1 MDFQFNEKVNE
12 QQLKMQYNEYIR
24 LNVLGGL
31 FMKSN
36 KIIYITQ
43 TAVMLALL
51 IGAQFITRSFG
62 QFVTGSMVNLILLVS
77 VFIIGIYGGVTI
89 AVLSP
94 LLAFLAGIGP
104 AFIQIIPFI
113 AFGNILFVTIA
124 WIISKNFIATLSTK
138 NIIISSIG
146 LITAS
151 LSKFLFLL
159 FGLVTV
165 ALPLIP
171 GIKEKQLAVI
181 GTAFSWPQLITALIG
196 SILAM
201 MIVPHLKKAIKQG

>member
-1 MDFQFNEKVNE
+1 
-12 QQLKMQYNEYIR
+12 
-24 LNVLGGL
+24 
-31 FMKSN
+31 MKNN
-36 KIIYITQ
+36 KISYITQ

-51 IGAQFITRSFG
+51 IGAQFITRPFG

-113 AFGNILFVTIA
+113 AIGNTLFVTIA
-124 WIISKNFIATLSTK
+124 WIITKDSISNSSTK
-138 NIIISSIG
+138 NIVISSIG
-146 LITAS
+146 LIAAS
-151 LSKFLFLL
+151 VIKFLFLL

-171 GIKEKQLAVI
+171 GIKEKQIAVI
-181 GTAFSWPQLITALIG
+181 GMAFSWPQLITALIG

-201 MIVPHLKKAIKQG
+201 IIVPHLKKAIKQG

>member
-1 MDFQFNEKVNE
+1 MRN
-12 QQLKMQYNEYIR
+12 
-24 LNVLGGL
+24 
-31 FMKSN
+31 N
-36 KIIYITQ
+36 KINYITQ

-62 QFVTGSMVNLILLVS
+62 QFVTGSIVNLILLVS

-94 LLAFLAGIGP
+94 ILAFLAGIGP

-113 AFGNILFVTIA
+113 AIGNVLFVTIA
-124 WIISKNFIATLSTK
+124 WLIAKSYIAK
-138 NIIISSIG
+138 VNKRGFVVSSIG
-146 LITAS
+146 LISAS
-151 LSKFLFLL
+151 VVKFLFLWL
-159 FGLVTV
+159 GLVII

-171 GIKEKQLAVI
+171 GIKEKQAAVI
-181 GTAFSWPQLITALIG
+181 GASFSWPQLITALIG

-201 MIVPHLKKAIKQG
+201 MIIPHLKKAIKQG

>member
-1 MDFQFNEKVNE
+1 
-12 QQLKMQYNEYIR
+12 
-24 LNVLGGL
+24 
-31 FMKSN
+31 MKNN
-36 KIIYITQ
+36 KISYITQ
-43 TAVMLALL
+43 TAVILALL
-51 IGAQFITRSFG
+51 IGAQFITRPFG

-113 AFGNILFVTIA
+113 AIGNTLFVTIA
-124 WIISKNFIATLSTK
+124 WIIAKNFIAKSTTK
-138 NIIISSIG
+138 DIMISSTG
-146 LITAS
+146 LIAAS

-171 GIKEKQLAVI
+171 GIKEKQIAVI
-181 GTAFSWPQLITALIG
+181 GMAFSWPQLITALIG

-201 MIVPHLKKAIKQG
+201 IIVPHLKKAIKQG

>member
-1 MDFQFNEKVNE
+1 
-12 QQLKMQYNEYIR
+12 
-24 LNVLGGL
+24 
-31 FMKSN
+31 MKNS

-51 IGAQFITRSFG
+51 IVVQLITRSFG
-62 QFVTGSMVNLILLVS
+62 QLVTGSIVNLILLVS

-113 AFGNILFVTIA
+113 AIGNTLYVIIA
-124 WIISKNFIATLSTK
+124 WFTARGFIAQPGTK
-138 NIIISSIG
+138 DIALSSIG
-146 LITAS
+146 LIAAS
-151 LSKFLFLL
+151 ISKFLFLWL
-159 FGLVTV
+159 GIVVF

-171 GIKEKQLAVI
+171 GIKEKQVAVI
-181 GTAFSWPQLITALIG
+181 SASFSWPQLITALTG

-201 MIVPHLKKAIKQG
+201 MIVPHLKKAIKQR

>member
-1 MDFQFNEKVNE
+1 MRN
-12 QQLKMQYNEYIR
+12 
-24 LNVLGGL
+24 
-31 FMKSN
+31 N
-36 KIIYITQ
+36 KINYITQ

-62 QFVTGSMVNLILLVS
+62 QFVTGSIVNLILLVS

-94 LLAFLAGIGP
+94 ILAFLAGIGP

-113 AFGNILFVTIA
+113 AIGNVLFVTIA
-124 WIISKNFIATLSTK
+124 WLIAKSYIAK
-138 NIIISSIG
+138 VNKRSFVVSSIG
-146 LITAS
+146 LISAS
-151 LSKFLFLL
+151 VVKFLFLWL
-159 FGLVTV
+159 GLVII

-171 GIKEKQLAVI
+171 GIKEKQAAVI
-181 GTAFSWPQLITALIG
+181 GASFSWPQLITALIG

-201 MIVPHLKKAIKQG
+201 MIIPHLKKAIKHR

>member
-1 MDFQFNEKVNE
+1 MRNSKV
-12 QQLKMQYNEYIR
+12 
-24 LNVLGGL
+24 
-31 FMKSN
+31 
-36 KIIYITQ
+36 IYITQ

-51 IGAQFITRSFG
+51 IVVQFLTRSFG
-62 QFVTGSMVNLILLVS
+62 QLVTGSIVNLILLVS
-77 VFIIGIYGGVTI
+77 VFIIGIYGGITL

-113 AFGNILFVTIA
+113 AIGNALFVTIA
-124 WIISKNFIATLSTK
+124 WFIAKKSISNMNTK
-138 NIIISSIG
+138 GILISSTG

-151 LSKFLFLL
+151 IGKFLFLWL
-159 FGLVTV
+159 GLVVV

-171 GIKEKQLAVI
+171 GIKEKQVAVI
-181 GTAFSWPQLITALIG
+181 SASFSWPQLITALIG

-201 MIVPHLKKAIKQG
+201 MIIPLLKKAIKQG

>member
-1 MDFQFNEKVNE
+1 MRN
-12 QQLKMQYNEYIR
+12 
-24 LNVLGGL
+24 
-31 FMKSN
+31 N
-36 KIIYITQ
+36 KINYITQ

-62 QFVTGSMVNLILLVS
+62 QFVTGSIVNLILLVS

-94 LLAFLAGIGP
+94 ILAFLAGIGP

-113 AFGNILFVTIA
+113 AIGNVLFVTIA
-124 WIISKNFIATLSTK
+124 WLIAKSYIAK
-138 NIIISSIG
+138 VNKRGFVVSSIG
-146 LITAS
+146 LISAS
-151 LSKFLFLL
+151 VVKFLFLWL
-159 FGLVTV
+159 GLVII

-171 GIKEKQLAVI
+171 GIKEKQAAVI
-181 GTAFSWPQLITALIG
+181 GASFSWPQLITAMIG

-201 MIVPHLKKAIKQG
+201 MIIPHLKKAIKQG